1 VPKTKTRRSYL
12 IPILSKALD
21 VLELLERSK
30 GTLSLEDVYKETH
43 IPRTS
48 VFRILK
54 TFVQRGYA
62 ANAEHGRYES
72 VPRQRRLRFGIAV
85 QSLEMPFSVAV
96 TESVT
101 QTAAAAGVELL
112 LLDNHYDADIA
123 ILNAEKLVANRVDLA
138 IEFQFSDRAATRVAG
153 IFKKANIPLVA
164 VDVPHPNATYFGV
177 DNPDVGYDAGSLLAQ
192 HALRKWNGRIDRV
205 LGVGYSEA
213 GTYVDSRITGAFD
226 GISDRLPN
234 LPADRFTRLEGR
246 GMRQS
251 SQLAVADF
259 LRGQRKGQHILV
271 AAATDASALG
281 VLDAV
286 RHAGREQD
294 FAIAGQECI
303 PEVLDEMRNH
313 KSAIIGSVSHEA
325 GSYGPRLIQLGIAL
339 LRGYSVPPYNYV
351 HHQVITP
358 ETLEAAYP
366 GEQAAE
372 LGDPGPVQIA
382 RREPGTPA
390 WLPTAPVSE
399 VPSTLGLSVAP

>member
-1 VPKTKTRRSYL
+1 VPKTKAKRSYL

-21 VLELLERSK
+21 LLELLERSK
-30 GTLSLEDVYKETH
+30 GTLSLEDVFKETH

-48 VFRILK
+48 AFRILK
-54 TFVQRGYA
+54 TFVQRGYV
-62 ANAEHGRYES
+62 ANAEHGRYEL

-85 QSLEMPFSVAV
+85 QSPEMPFSVAV

-101 QTAAAAGVELL
+101 QAAAAAGVELL
-112 LLDNHYDADIA
+112 LLDNRYDPDIA
-123 ILNAEKLVANRVDLA
+123 ILNAEELVANGVDLA
-138 IEFQFSDRAATRVAG
+138 IEFQFSDRAAPRVAG

-177 DNPDVGYDAGSLLAQ
+177 DNPDAGYDAGSLLAQ
-192 HALRKWNGRIDRV
+192 YALSKWNGKIDRV

-234 LPADRFTRLEGR
+234 FPADCFTRLEGR

-251 SQLAVADF
+251 SRLAVADF

-271 AAATDASALG
+271 AAATDSSALG

-303 PEVLDEMRNH
+303 PEVLDEMRNR

-351 HHQVITP
+351 RHQVITQ
-358 ETLEAAYP
+358 ETLEAASA
-366 GEQAAE
+366 GERVAE
-372 LGDPGPVQIA
+372 LGNPVPVQIA
-382 RREPGTPA
+382 PHGQHSPT
-390 WLPTAPVSE
+390 WLPPGSISE
-399 VPSTLGLSVAP
+399 VPSSLTLSVAP